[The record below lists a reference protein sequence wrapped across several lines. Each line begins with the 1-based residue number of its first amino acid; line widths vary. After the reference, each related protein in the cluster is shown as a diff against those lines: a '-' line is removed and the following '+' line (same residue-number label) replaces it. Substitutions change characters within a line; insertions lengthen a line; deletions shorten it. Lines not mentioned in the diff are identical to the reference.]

1 MAANLNEASS
11 PDFLSGLGN
20 LTLIRQL
27 GLMIG
32 LAGAVALGVWVV
44 MWSQEPSWR
53 PLLRDIHTTDS
64 AEVTSILAGQQIRYK
79 IDGNGQ
85 LLVDEGGF
93 HQARIALA
101 GAGITDQ
108 RDLGFEI
115 LQQDS
120 GFGTSQFMESARYLR
135 SIEGELARTISSFR
149 QVRGARVHLAVPRQ
163 SVFVRDRRPPSAS
176 VFLELAGSTPI
187 SNGQIQAVVNLVA
200 NSVPELTVD
209 AVSVVDQRGRLLSA
223 QSDDPGI
230 QLAARQL
237 KYQQE
242 VEDRLRLR
250 VESLLNRI
258 VGAERFRTELT
269 VAMDF
274 TQVETA
280 VESYDPTKSVVRSQ
294 RLVSE
299 GGVSTSTVGG
309 IPGALSN
316 QVGEEPV
323 EGEANADGAAPIA
336 QTVASQFNS
345 GVQTGTD
352 GKYEEVKN
360 FELERQMTYRR
371 GQQGQ
376 ILRMS
381 VAVAVDDIVSVDPD
395 TGETLRESW
404 TKADLERL
412 ERLVREAVGVS
423 ENRGD
428 TLSIENTPFAA
439 LPEELE
445 RAETPIWQQPW
456 VLNLAKQ
463 GAGALFVLFLAF
475 GVLRPFLK
483 RVTEV
488 GSAGMMV
495 PAGAGAGMAGG
506 GAMGGGESAAANP
519 NNLLGL
525 PGPDIKEADVDLPGR
540 NSGYEKQLDAI
551 RSLVAED
558 PGRVAQVIKEWTIED

>member
-1 MAANLNEASS
+1 MAANLPEASS

-64 AEVTSILAGQQIRYK
+64 AEVTSILGSQQIRYK
-79 IDGNGQ
+79 IDSNGQ
-85 LLVDEGGF
+85 LLVDEAGF

-120 GFGTSQFMESARYLR
+120 GFGTSQFMENARYLR
-135 SIEGELARTISSFR
+135 SIEGELARTITSFR

-176 VFLELAGSTPI
+176 VFLELSGGTPI

-200 NSVPELTVD
+200 NSVPELTPD

-258 VGAERFRTELT
+258 VGPDRFRTELT

-294 RLVSE
+294 RVVSE
-299 GGVSTSTVGG
+299 GGASTSTVGG
-309 IPGALSN
+309 VPGALSN
-316 QVGEEPV
+316 QAVDEPE
-323 EGEANADGAAPIA
+323 EGEANADGGENAAQIA
-336 QTVASQFNS
+336 AAQFS
-345 GVQTGTD
+345 TGVQTGKD

-376 ILRMS
+376 IMRMS

-439 LPEELE
+439 LPAEMEG
-445 RAETPIWQQPW
+445 AETPIWQQPW

-463 GAGALFVLFLAF
+463 AAGALFVLFLAF

-488 GSAGMMV
+488 GAPGMMV
-495 PAGAGAGMAGG
+495 PAGATAGG
-506 GAMGGGESAAANP
+506 MGDDGSSAP
-519 NNLLGL
+519 SSSNLLGL
-525 PGPDIKEADVDLPGR
+525 PGPGSSTKEADVDLPGR

-558 PGRVAQVIKEWTIED
+558 PGRVAQVIKEWTVEE